1 MSPATTSRPKRAASS
16 ASKALARQSQPAK
29 NTTNKRSHKAATGAR
44 KRAKDESEQ
53 EDDPEDDEESDQ
65 DDEDDYGDEE
75 EQSDDSN
82 DDDAFE
88 DDSSVR
94 RAISRSKK
102 GTTVTKPKPSS
113 SPKSS
118 KSSTKSSQS
127 TAAPKKTKSNETVV
141 PTQEWVVSKLKIPRP
156 RGGQAADAIQPET
169 LEFIRDL
176 KENNDREYMLLNQER
191 FLTAK
196 ADFMDFIRMV
206 KEGLLEA
213 DPDVMDQEPK
223 DSMMRIYRDVRF
235 SNDKTPYKRQLSC
248 HWSKGGKKSI
258 AAGYYFSVSSGDQS
272 FIGCGVWDPNGPVLT
287 RIRHGIVNHADRFK
301 AILETDAIKEIKGGL
316 SGIDALQPG
325 SSQLKTGPAG
335 FDKNHPMIEFLKRKS
350 FAIGRTFTDKEV
362 VNPGFLEEVLKT
374 YDACVDFVHILND
387 WIG

>member
-16 ASKALARQSQPAK
+16 ASKAVSKQSQPAK
-29 NTTNKRSHKAATGAR
+29 SNKRSYKADKGAR
-44 KRAKDESEQ
+44 KRAKNESDQ
-53 EDDPEDDEESDQ
+53 EEEPEDEEKSDQ
-65 DDEDDYGDEE
+65 DDEDNYEDEE
-75 EQSDDSN
+75 EQSDDSD

-88 DDSSVR
+88 DDSSVW

-102 GTTVTKPKPSS
+102 TTTVTKLKPSS

-127 TAAPKKTKSNETVV
+127 TVSPKKTKSSETVV

-156 RGGQAADAIQPET
+156 KGGQAADAIQPET

-191 FLTAK
+191 FLEAK

-272 FIGCGVWDPNGPVLT
+272 FIGCGVWDPNGPALT

-325 SSQLKTGPAG
+325 SSQLKTGPVG
-335 FDKNHPMIEFLKRKS
+335 FDKNHSMIEFLKRKS

>member
-16 ASKALARQSQPAK
+16 ASKAASKQAQPAK
-29 NTTNKRSHKAATGAR
+29 SITNKRSHKADKGAR
-44 KRAKDESEQ
+44 KRAKNESDQ
-53 EDDPEDDEESDQ
+53 EDEPEDEEKSDQ

-75 EQSDDSN
+75 EQSDDSD

-88 DDSSVR
+88 DDSSVW

-102 GTTVTKPKPSS
+102 TTTATKPKPSS

-118 KSSTKSSQS
+118 KSSAKSSQS
-127 TAAPKKTKSNETVV
+127 TISPKKTKLSETVV
-141 PTQEWVVSKLKIPRP
+141 PTHEWVVSKLKIPRP
-156 RGGQAADAIQPET
+156 KGGQAADAIQPET

-191 FLTAK
+191 FLESK

-223 DSMMRIYRDVRF
+223 DSMMRIYRD
-235 SNDKTPYKRQLSC
+235 
-248 HWSKGGKKSI
+248 SI

-272 FIGCGVWDPNGPVLT
+272 FIGCGVWDPNGPALT

-301 AILETDAIKEIKGGL
+301 AILETNAIKEIKGGL

-335 FDKNHPMIEFLKRKS
+335 FDKNHSMIEFLKRKS

>member
-1 MSPATTSRPKRAASS
+1 MSPAATSRPKRAAAS
-16 ASKALARQSQPAK
+16 ASKAASSKSQPAK
-29 NTTNKRSHKAATGAR
+29 NTTNKRPHKTATGAR
-44 KRAKDESEQ
+44 KRAKDESDQ
-53 EDDPEDDEESDQ
+53 EDEPEDEEESGQ

-75 EQSDDSN
+75 EQSDDS

-94 RAISRSKK
+94 RAISRSK
-102 GTTVTKPKPSS
+102 TATVAKPKPSS

-118 KSSTKSSQS
+118 KPSTKSSQS
-127 TAAPKKTKSNETVV
+127 TASPKKTKSNETVV
-141 PTQEWVVSKLKIPRP
+141 PTQQWVVSKLKIPRP
-156 RGGQAADAIQPET
+156 KGGQAADAIQPET

-287 RIRHGIVNHADRFK
+287 RIRHGIIDHADRFN
-301 AILETDAIKEIKGGL
+301 AILETDAMKEIKGGL

>member
-1 MSPATTSRPKRAASS
+1 MSPATTSRPKRAA
-16 ASKALARQSQPAK
+16 AAAKVTTKQSEPAK
-29 NTTNKRSHKAATGAR
+29 KTTNKRSHKAVTGAR
-44 KRAKDESEQ
+44 KRAKDESDQ
-53 EDDPEDDEESDQ
+53 EDEPEDEEESDQ
-65 DDEDDYGDEE
+65 DDEDNYGEEE
-75 EQSDDSN
+75 EQSNDSD

-88 DDSSVR
+88 DDSTVR
-94 RAISRSKK
+94 RAISRNKKTAAIKSKPAPL
-102 GTTVTKPKPSS
+102 PKSS
-113 SPKSS
+113 KSS
-118 KSSTKSSQS
+118 KSSTKTSQS
-127 TAAPKKTKSNETVV
+127 SPKKTKSNETVV

-156 RGGQAADAIQPET
+156 KGGPAADAVQPET

-176 KENNDREYMLLNQER
+176 KENNDREYMFLNQER
-191 FLTAK
+191 FLAAK
-196 ADFMDFIRMV
+196 TDFMDFIRMV

-223 DSMMRIYRDVRF
+223 DSMMRIYRDIRF

-272 FIGCGVWDPNGPVLT
+272 FIGCGVWDPNGPALN
-287 RIRHGIVNHADRFK
+287 RIRQGIVNHADRFN

-325 SSQLKTGPAG
+325 SSQLKTGPVG